1 MGVRRGRGWE
11 RGGGGVGGGGGGGEG
26 VEGGGGGG
34 WEWQTIV
41 KYTRETLFLHVQ
53 PAAGLASQFRP
64 LTRSQ
69 ASSFWAHRA
78 SRHRVSCAQT
88 QCEQPRC

>member
-1 MGVRRGRGWE
+1 M
-11 RGGGGVGGGGGGGEG
+11 GGGVGGG
-26 VEGGGGGG
+26 
-34 WEWQTIV
+34 EWQTIV

-69 ASSFWAHRA
+69 ASSFWATAPAGTGYHVP
-78 SRHRVSCAQT
+78 RHNANNHDAR
-88 QCEQPRC
+88 R